1 MSETASSAAVL
12 PAATKPRHL
21 PMYNVLLHNDDVN
34 DMEYVVETIVMLT
47 PLTELEA
54 NERMKEAH
62 SGDCALLLVIHRERA
77 ELYVEQFHSRNLTV
91 TIEPAE

>member
-1 MSETASSAAVL
+1 MSETASTTAVL
-12 PAATKPRHL
+12 PAVAEPRYL

-47 PLTELEA
+47 PLTKLEA
-54 NERMKEAH
+54 IERMSEAH
-62 SGDCALLLVIHRERA
+62 SANCSLLLVIHRERA
-77 ELYVEQFHSRNLTV
+77 ELYIEQFHSRKLTV